1 MGIPLVLACEP
12 PMGSVTGKVTVEGT
26 GIDGVLVTL
35 STGDASTTAADGVFR
50 FDGIQAGT
58 YSVTISNYPPDASFL
73 ALVVAATVETDGQVV
88 TVNFPGSW
96 IRTSAIIGSV
106 TAEGEALTGV
116 TVTASG
122 TEKSQALTDGNGLYS
137 VSNLRMGTYTIE
149 ISGYDTE
156 EYEFGRTAATET
168 VGLGESRVVA
178 FEGTYVRASAIAGQ
192 VSVEGEG
199 LDGVTAS
206 LQGKGENLTT
216 TTNAAGQYLFEKLRK
231 GDYSIEI
238 SGYDTEEVGFETTS
252 KAVLVEYGETAS
264 VPFEGTYV
272 RASAIAGQVS
282 VEGEG
287 LDGVTASLQGKGENL
302 TTTTNA
308 AGQYLFE
315 KLRKGDY
322 SIEISG
328 YDTEE
333 VGFETTSKAVLVE
346 YGETASVP
354 FEGTYVR
361 ASAIAGQVSV
371 EGEGLDGVTASLQG
385 KGENLTTTT
394 NAAGQYLFEKL
405 RKGDYSIEISG
416 YDTEEVGFETTSKA
430 VAVGYGETAS
440 VPFEGTYLRASS
452 IMVQVSID
460 GTGLADVTVS
470 LQGKGETREA
480 HTNAAGQ
487 YVFEDLRRGNYS
499 IGISGYDD
507 DEYGFDV
514 TSKTV
519 TVARG
524 ETGNVPFEGIALR
537 TAGIKGTVTV
547 TDHGPLDGVTVTVS
561 GGPKDEEYRTTTN
574 AAGMYEIDRLHAG
587 DYSVAIS
594 GYDTEEY
601 EFDVTTKSVSVGLRE
616 TAEVAFD
623 GTKSQ

>member
-1 MGIPLVLACEP
+1 
-12 PMGSVTGKVTVEGT
+12 MGSVTGKVTVEGT

-287 LDGVTASLQGKGENL
+287 LDGVTVSLQGKGEN
-302 TTTTNA
+302 
-308 AGQYLFE
+308 
-315 KLRKGDY
+315 R
-322 SIEISG
+322 
-328 YDTEE
+328 
-333 VGFETTSKAVLVE
+333 
-346 YGETASVP
+346 
-354 FEGTYVR
+354 
-361 ASAIAGQVSV
+361 
-371 EGEGLDGVTASLQG
+371 
-385 KGENLTTTT
+385 TTTT

-561 GGPKDEEYRTTTN
+561 AGPKDEEYRTTTN